1 MQTHTSLISPHN
13 HYCSLSHYLCK
24 YSTTMLLLHTNSL
37 KTGCSLKR
45 TTEKHNH
52 KFLFVLSITYLSIAA
67 FPWEQSSLT
76 VATFDCFC
84 YIKNTQSGREEVW
97 STSIKNKV
105 YVAALLLATISWIVF
120 SLKKKRWKTCFR
132 ITLLVPPVN
141 GAVGLSFISFRALW
155 PCLPSVHSATTVLF
169 SFASPL
175 DLPLCLLVIQRW
187 KQWKLINRDTQ
198 SQKLF
203 QLYCCAD
210 TLHLL
215 LDTSTLDFYSSTH
228 SLLTEQHKLTHK

>member
-1 MQTHTSLISPHN
+1 MLSRRSLVNFYQKQSVCCCFVAGN
-13 HYCSLSHYLCK
+13 NLLDSLWFK
-24 YSTTMLLLHTNSL
+24 
-37 KTGCSLKR
+37 KK
-45 TTEKHNH
+45 
-52 KFLFVLSITYLSIAA
+52 
-67 FPWEQSSLT
+67 
-76 VATFDCFC
+76 
-84 YIKNTQSGREEVW
+84 
-97 STSIKNKV
+97 
-105 YVAALLLATISWIVF
+105 
-120 SLKKKRWKTCFR
+120 KKKRWKTCFR

-228 SLLTEQHKLTHK
+228 SLLTEQHKQTHK